1 MFVCVCVSAL
11 AYRLYEN
18 KGESDFM
25 ESVRNLFTSFS
36 IMMNSDAESTSMVKV
51 RERARER
58 TDEHACDH
66 VLSHTCLITVDLT

>member
-1 MFVCVCVSAL
+1 MPPAGIYPKGFCASCSLNGCVCVCVCFVH
-11 AYRLYEN
+11 RLYEN

-51 RERARER
+51 HELKV
-58 TDEHACDH
+58 TF
-66 VLSHTCLITVDLT
+66 